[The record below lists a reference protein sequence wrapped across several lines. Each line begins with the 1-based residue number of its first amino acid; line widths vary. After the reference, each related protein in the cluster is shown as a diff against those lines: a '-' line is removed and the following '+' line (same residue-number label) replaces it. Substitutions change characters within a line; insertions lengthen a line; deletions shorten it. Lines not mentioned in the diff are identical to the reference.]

1 MKKWTDFLLILSA
14 AFVWQI
20 LSWAGVIPANKFPSP
35 LQVLDA
41 LKMLMVRGL
50 PPGYVLPLHALESLF
65 RVFSGF
71 GVAMILAIPLGILM
85 GWSRI
90 LRRLVTPFVEI
101 LRPIPPLAWIPIA
114 ILWLGIGI
122 KSAAFIIFLGAF
134 FPILLNTT
142 SGVLSL
148 DVRYF
153 ELSKVHG
160 ARPLDVLLKICTPGS
175 LPFIFTGMRIGL
187 GVAWMTLV
195 AAEYT
200 GVRSGYGLGYLIMI
214 ARDIQRP
221 DAIVAGMIV
230 IGLVGYSID
239 MVLRWSQKRV
249 LVWI

>member
-1 MKKWTDFLLILSA
+1 MKRWTDLLLILSA
-14 AFVWQI
+14 AFVWQL
-20 LSWAGVIPANKFPSP
+20 LSWLGIIPVNKIPSP

-65 RVFSGF
+65 RVFCGF
-71 GVAMILAIPLGILM
+71 GAAMILAIPLGILM

-90 LRRLVTPFVEI
+90 LRQLVTPFVEI

-114 ILWLGIGI
+114 ILWLGIGL
-122 KSAAFIIFLGAF
+122 KSATFIIFLGAF

-148 DVRYF
+148 DSRFF
-153 ELSKVHG
+153 EMAMIHG
-160 ARPLDVLLKICTPGS
+160 ARRRDVLLKICTPGS
-175 LPFIFTGMRIGL
+175 LPVIFTGMRIGL

-195 AAEYT
+195 AAEFT
-200 GVRSGYGLGYLIMI
+200 GIKSGYGLGYLIMI

-239 MVLRWSQKRV
+239 LVLRKMEKRL
-249 LVWI
+249 LVWM